1 MRMQRNQSANP
12 DLKISN
18 FIKLKPKIGSDRSY
32 LTKTDYSLGARRPH
46 KGKLASKGV
55 KRKEIGLQSG
65 HNLKS
70 NNSLSEEKLFSA
82 KSKFENLNSRN

>member
-18 FIKLKPKIGSDRSY
+18 LTKLKPKIGSDRSY
-32 LTKTDYSLGARRPH
+32 LTKTDHALGTRQPH
-46 KGKLASKGV
+46 KGKLTSKGV

-65 HNLKS
+65 NNLKS

-82 KSKFENLNSRN
+82 KSRFENLKF